1 MTSIIASTFSLNL
14 RYYFFDF
21 LTGVKMPQGALE
33 LEVEEK
39 LDELEDICPS
49 SIFSTTGRVRLFSPI
64 MLNC

>member
-1 MTSIIASTFSLNL
+1 
-14 RYYFFDF
+14 
-21 LTGVKMPQGALE
+21 MPQGALE

-49 SIFSTTGRVRLFSPI
+49 SIFSTTGRVRLLSPI